1 MVVAQL
7 LECEDP
13 AEAMSHPEFSG
24 SLSAP
29 AGSSHRRS
37 WTISMSHVL
46 TCSAKIHAHL
56 LPSKHTLS
64 VPANLCMLY
73 LQAQPSRIRTM
84 FWLPCLQQARHH
96 KALSVSEQQ
105 QRNCNLL
112 LFETTPHHY

>member
-7 LECEDP
+7 LGCEDP

-29 AGSSHRRS
+29 AGSSARRS
-37 WTISMSHVL
+37 WTISISHVLL

-64 VPANLCMLY
+64 VPANLCML
-73 LQAQPSRIRTM
+73 
-84 FWLPCLQQARHH
+84 
-96 KALSVSEQQ
+96 
-105 QRNCNLL
+105 
-112 LFETTPHHY
+112 